1 MMVPYTLNDPPFI
14 TAVTLAVFED
24 SGWYQPDYTKADG
37 LIQGRDWGFKQG
49 CSFAKEKC
57 LTSGV
62 STGSP
67 PHFFANASWRRCTL
81 NRKAMGCSRIREYDT
96 KLPAQYRY
104 FSSPYLGG
112 PSDAYDYCPTA
123 ESFADGPCNVIAYA
137 PALAANG
144 EGYGPDSLCIDST
157 LLWSDYW

>member
-1 MMVPYTLNDPPFI
+1 MVPYTLNDPPFI

-67 PHFFANASWRRCTL
+67 PHFFSNTNWRRCTL
-81 NRKAMGCSRIREYDT
+81 DRKALGYSQVTAYYP

-104 FSSPYLGG
+104 FSSSYQGG
-112 PSDAYDYCPTA
+112 PSDMYDYCPA
-123 ESFADGPCNVIAYA
+123 AYSYSDGPCNVVANA
-137 PALAANG
+137 PTLASGG
-144 EGYGPDSLCIDST
+144 EGYGPNSLCIDST
-157 LLWSDYW
+157 LLWSGYS